1 MRVHSRTDFEY
12 MIIRGNPAFC
22 RAAYACVITQS
33 TAYPDERAIY
43 HIEYFYGDNGVKT
56 RSEARRYG
64 AAIKSGKRGV
74 IGYRTTYLNSRFPKT
89 GLPKPEQE
97 IEVR

>member
-1 MRVHSRTDFEY
+1 MRVHSRKDFEY
-12 MIIRGNPAFC
+12 IIVRGNPAFC
-22 RAAYACVITQS
+22 RASYACVITQS

-43 HIEYFYGDNGVKT
+43 HIEYFYGDNGTRV

-64 AAIKSGKRGV
+64 SAIVSGKRGV
-74 IGYRTTYLNSRFPKT
+74 AGYRNVYLNSRFPKT
-89 GLPKPEQE
+89 GLPKPETE